1 MPSLQEVH
9 RTLIPSL
16 TNIPKAARGQWSK
29 VLAELCNRVANIPGA
44 EQFILKEFTSNYV
57 TVKLCNKFIIDVSS
71 PILTLINHFESEE
84 PKIFDRFDAIGDFMV
99 TFMAKFMKYGGGQKK
114 GAKLT
119 TKDLLNVDVMDKE
132 LQLSD
137 ANIYL
142 GPKVEAFWGS
152 PGIAQRWP
160 PGLRR

>member
-1 MPSLQEVH
+1 
-9 RTLIPSL
+9 
-16 TNIPKAARGQWSK
+16 
-29 VLAELCNRVANIPGA
+29 
-44 EQFILKEFTSNYV
+44 
-57 TVKLCNKFIIDVSS
+57 
-71 PILTLINHFESEE
+71 
-84 PKIFDRFDAIGDFMV
+84 MV